1 MRNFNINFEV
11 AVKCEVC
18 GKDVEVNYA
27 DIDGNRLTVAVNP
40 HSCSNKRFFD
50 FLLSEAQTSGENRIS
65 KWLEMKKL
73 EYELKNNIV

>member
-1 MRNFNINFEV
+1 MSEVNIDL

-27 DIDGNRLTVAVNP
+27 YINDRCLTVTVKP
-40 HSCSNKRFFD
+40 HNCGNQRFVD
-50 FLLSEAQTSGENRIS
+50 FLLSEAQTSGEDRIA

-73 EYELKNNIV
+73 EYELKNNIM

>member
-1 MRNFNINFEV
+1 MMSFINFEV

-18 GKDVEVNYA
+18 GKDVEVAYA
-27 DIDGNRLTVAVNP
+27 DINRGNITVAVNP
-40 HSCSNKRFFD
+40 HDCSNKRFVD

-65 KWLEMKKL
+65 KWLEMKNL